1 MKIPRP
7 RNEPLS
13 PRLAHILKEL
23 ERIVVSEGFLHL
35 DTASLAKRLRC
46 SKRALY
52 DLAPTQERLLA
63 LVIDR
68 VLKRTDEHLSGV
80 AKGAPDRRAALTN
93 YMAAIVQTSR
103 PADPRFLRDIAE
115 FPPGMRLLRTL
126 QRRTVAR
133 LEQIIRGG
141 IEAGAFNDIS
151 PKLVAELIL
160 MAAAR
165 LINPDFLRH
174 LGLTL
179 AAAYEELSR
188 LIDHGLSPPAASA
201 ILADRLAPTADTK
214 SVSRKNVSAD
224 AADKRGGSHGR
235 RTYSSGGRRGAE

>member
-1 MKIPRP
+1 MKKGRP
-7 RNEPLS
+7 PNERLS
-13 PRLAHILKEL
+13 PRLALILREL
-23 ERIVVSEGFLHL
+23 ERIVVGEGFLHL

-52 DLAPTQERLLA
+52 ALAPTQERLLV
-63 LVIDR
+63 LVIGG
-68 VLKRTDEHLSGV
+68 VLKRTDQHLAGV
-80 AKGAPDRRAALTN
+80 AKAAPDRRAALTN

-115 FPPGMRLLRTL
+115 FPPGMRRLRIL

-133 LEQIIRGG
+133 LEQIIRSG
-141 IEAGAFNDIS
+141 IEAGTFNDIS

-165 LINPDFLRH
+165 LINPDFLRQ

-179 AAAYEELSR
+179 AEAYEELSR
-188 LIDHGLSPPAASA
+188 LIDHGLLPPAASA
-201 ILADRLAPTADTK
+201 TMADRSVTIAD
-214 SVSRKNVSAD
+214 SRIVSRKRVSTD
-224 AADKRGGSHGR
+224 VRDEGTNSNNQRKRHSAR
-235 RTYSSGGRRGAE
+235 PDIRP

>member
-1 MKIPRP
+1 MKIARP
-7 RNEPLS
+7 RNEQLS
-13 PRLAHILKEL
+13 PRLAHILREL

-52 DLAPTQERLLA
+52 ALAPTQEQLLI
-63 LVIDR
+63 LIIGR
-68 VLKRTDEHLSGV
+68 VLKRTDEYLAGI

-103 PADPRFLRDIAE
+103 PASPRFLRDIAE
-115 FPPGMRLLRTL
+115 FPPGMRLLRRL
-126 QRRTVAR
+126 QRRIVDR

-165 LINPDFLRH
+165 LINPDFLRE

-179 AAAYEELSR
+179 AEAYEELSR
-188 LIDHGLSPPAASA
+188 LIDHGLLPHPESAS
-201 ILADRLAPTADTK
+201 LG
-214 SVSRKNVSAD
+214 RK
-224 AADKRGGSHGR
+224 R
-235 RTYSSGGRRGAE
+235 RNS

>member
-1 MKIPRP
+1 VKKGRP
-7 RNEPLS
+7 PNERLS
-13 PRLAHILKEL
+13 PRLALILREL

-52 DLAPTQERLLA
+52 TLAPAQEQLLV
-63 LVIDR
+63 LVIGG
-68 VLKRTDEHLSGV
+68 VLKRTDQHLAGV
-80 AKGAPDRRAALTN
+80 AKAASDRRAALTN

-115 FPPGMRLLRTL
+115 FPPGMRLLRKL
-126 QRRTVAR
+126 QRRTVDR
-133 LEQIIRGG
+133 LEQIIRSG
-141 IEAGAFNDIS
+141 IEAGTFNDIS

-165 LINPDFLRH
+165 LINPDFLRQ

-179 AAAYEELSR
+179 AEAYEELSR
-188 LIDHGLSPPAASA
+188 LIDHGLLPPTASA
-201 ILADRLAPTADTK
+201 TMADRSVTIADSR
-214 SVSRKNVSAD
+214 SVSRRRVSTNVRDEGANSNNQRKRQSARSD
-224 AADKRGGSHGR
+224 IRP
-235 RTYSSGGRRGAE
+235 

>member
-1 MKIPRP
+1 MKIVRP
-7 RNEPLS
+7 RREQLS
-13 PRLAHILKEL
+13 PRLTHILREL
-23 ERIVVSEGFLHL
+23 ERIVVGEGFQHL

-52 DLAPTQERLLA
+52 ALAPTQEQLLV
-63 LVIDR
+63 LVIGR
-68 VLKRTDEHLSGV
+68 VLKRTDEYMAGI
-80 AKGAPDRRAALTN
+80 AKGAADRRAALTR

-103 PADPRFLRDIAE
+103 PVDPRFLRDIAD
-115 FPPGMRLLRTL
+115 FPPGMRLLRRL
-126 QRRTVAR
+126 QRRTADR

-165 LINPDFLRH
+165 LINPDFLRQ

-179 AAAYEELSR
+179 AEAYEELSR
-188 LIDHGLSPPAASA
+188 LIDHGLLPHGASAGLAERAPAAGRPSA
-201 ILADRLAPTADTK
+201 LHKT
-214 SVSRKNVSAD
+214 VSTNVAGEGRGSNRRR
-224 AADKRGGSHGR
+224 KRGKNRHETRS
-235 RTYSSGGRRGAE
+235 

>member
-1 MKIPRP
+1 MKKGRP
-7 RNEPLS
+7 PTEQLS
-13 PRLAHILKEL
+13 PRLTLILREL

-52 DLAPTQERLLA
+52 TLAPTQDQLLV
-63 LVIDR
+63 LVIGR
-68 VLKRTDEHLSGV
+68 VLRRTNKYLAGI
-80 AKGAPDRRAALTN
+80 AKGASDRRTALTN

-115 FPPGMRLLRTL
+115 FRPGMRLLRKL
-126 QRRTVAR
+126 QRRTVDR

-165 LINPDFLRH
+165 LINPEFLRQ

-179 AAAYEELSR
+179 AEAYEELSR
-188 LIDHGLSPPAASA
+188 LIDHGLLPRAESADLAERRAPAAGSPRA
-201 ILADRLAPTADTK
+201 SHKAASTDVAGEGRGSK
-214 SVSRKNVSAD
+214 NRRKRRKPRSET
-224 AADKRGGSHGR
+224 GS
-235 RTYSSGGRRGAE
+235 